1 MTKQLL
7 KSIFNIKRLTKF
19 FFQYLTVIVIISVA
33 AFFITTTLS
42 HRFWVRY
49 ESTITKGNE
58 FRNVSLNNLCIVLQ
72 CEGVYIENYNNE
84 EVNRFFIRKDNKLI
98 YKTDIDMK
106 KYEKFFY
113 NFTKNNRIIING
125 NGYKLFLNSS
135 IIYDLLYKSFF
146 LILFISIVPYTI
158 ISIYFYIKR
167 RKKEIIANRELKNN
181 MELSLQRNITEMIHH
196 ELNAPVALLT
206 SQIDE
211 LYFKEF
217 SIRHELKFEPI
228 TEKEKETY
236 PLYEDIYFSID
247 RINYVLTTLARS
259 KHIKFNNGTVP
270 LLLIIK
276 NMESSINAFKLEKI
290 KVNVSN
296 KDILQRY
303 SVVKQLGNGALMN
316 ILHILF
322 TNSIEAYSSIID
334 ISCEVLDNTTLN
346 LYIKDNGSGV
356 KDHKGKFIKDDRIF
370 KNGYTTKRNL
380 DTEKGFFSSLFDKI
394 EYVDNGDRGIGL
406 FMVRNILNSSG
417 GNIEL
422 YDTSE
427 EGTTFKLTL
436 PIKPTITRH

>member
-1 MTKQLL
+1 
-7 KSIFNIKRLTKF
+7 
-19 FFQYLTVIVIISVA
+19 
-33 AFFITTTLS
+33 
-42 HRFWVRY
+42 
-49 ESTITKGNE
+49 
-58 FRNVSLNNLCIVLQ
+58 
-72 CEGVYIENYNNE
+72 
-84 EVNRFFIRKDNKLI
+84 
-98 YKTDIDMK
+98 
-106 KYEKFFY
+106 
-113 NFTKNNRIIING
+113 
-125 NGYKLFLNSS
+125 
-135 IIYDLLYKSFF
+135 
-146 LILFISIVPYTI
+146 
-158 ISIYFYIKR
+158 
-167 RKKEIIANRELKNN
+167 